1 MDEEMK
7 PTLPRKP
14 RGFATMS
21 KEAVRELARKG
32 GLAAHLPGAGGH
44 TFTSEEAREA
54 GRKGGLAYAAKK
66 RAEKAR
72 VAALAQVR
80 GLGG

>member
-1 MDEEMK
+1 MDDVNNEVK

-14 RGFATMS
+14 RGFAGMT
-21 KEAVRELARKG
+21 KEAVQAIARKG
-32 GLAAHLPGAGGH
+32 GIAAHLPGAGGR
-44 TFTSEEAREA
+44 TFTSEEARAA

-66 RAEKAR
+66 RAERAAR
-72 VAALAQVR
+72 VR